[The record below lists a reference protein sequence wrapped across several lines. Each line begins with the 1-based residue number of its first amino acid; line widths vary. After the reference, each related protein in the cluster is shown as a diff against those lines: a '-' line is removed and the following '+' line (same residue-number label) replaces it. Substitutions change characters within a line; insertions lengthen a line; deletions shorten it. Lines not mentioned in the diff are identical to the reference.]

1 MNPETQAGTLSVLE
15 AAVEARPE
23 PATIAET
30 GLTREF
36 LFELALKSIYYTGT
50 ATAAELVDALGL
62 SGSVVQEILSA
73 LSRERLIMVLGGET
87 ARPMSYQYTITDQ
100 GIDRAQAAMERTQY
114 VGVAPVPF
122 ASYVEQV
129 ERQRLHGLALTRDQ
143 VERALSHLVLNETT
157 RLHVGRAAASR
168 KPTLVYGASGNGKTS
183 IVHALGG
190 TVSGDILIPYAI
202 EVLGH
207 VIRLY
212 DPSKHVRVEEPPV
225 ASGVRRVHRH
235 DRRWVRIQRPS
246 IWAGGELTRHNLDLV
261 WDERSKTYEAPL
273 QLKANGGT
281 LIIDDFGRQQIPAVE
296 LLNRWI
302 VALEGGVDHLTFHT
316 GQTLAIPFD
325 VLVLFSTNLE
335 PSHLADDAF
344 LRRIR
349 YKIEVR
355 NPTEQEFRE
364 IFRREAER
372 HGLSYD
378 DGIVDHV
385 LRSWYQGRELRGCH
399 PKDIVEAVLDA
410 AQYEGRRPALTRE
423 AVDDACQTYFL
434 HEPER

>member
-1 MNPETQAGTLSVLE
+1 MNAETQAATLS
-15 AAVEARPE
+15 AAEPVVESRPE
-23 PATIAET
+23 PTTIAET

-36 LFELALKSIYYTGT
+36 LYELALKSMYYTGT

-100 GIDRAQAAMERTQY
+100 GIERALAAMERTQY

-122 ASYVEQV
+122 AVYVEQV
-129 ERQRLHGLALTRDQ
+129 ERQRIRGLALTREQ
-143 VERALSHLVLNETT
+143 VERALSDLVLDEST

-168 KPTLVYGASGNGKTS
+168 KPTLVYGASGNGKTT
-183 IVHALGG
+183 IAQALGG
-190 TVSGDILIPYAI
+190 TVSGEILIPYAI

-207 VIRLY
+207 VVRLY
-212 DPSKHVRVEEPPV
+212 DPSKHVRVEEPATGP
-225 ASGVRRVHRH
+225 GVHRSRRH
-235 DRRWVRIQRPS
+235 DRRWVCIQRPS
-246 IWAGGELTRHNLDLV
+246 IWAGGELTRHSLELV

-325 VLVLFSTNLE
+325 VLVLFSTNLD
-335 PSHLADDAF
+335 PAHLADDAF

-355 NPTEQEFRE
+355 NPTEQEFRQ
-364 IFRREAER
+364 IFRREAEK
-372 HGLSYD
+372 HGLAYD
-378 DGIVDHV
+378 DSVVDHI
-385 LRSWYQGRELRGCH
+385 LRTWYDGRELRGCH

-410 AQYEGRRPALTRE
+410 ARYEGREPVLTRD
-423 AVDDACQTYFL
+423 AVDDACRTYFL
-434 HEPER
+434 HEPTR

>member
-1 MNPETQAGTLSVLE
+1 MNAEPQAGTLSVIE
-15 AAVEARPE
+15 PSVDSRPE

-36 LFELALKSIYYTGT
+36 LYELALKSMYYTGT

-62 SGSVVQEILSA
+62 SGSVVQEILTA
-73 LSRERLIMVLGGET
+73 LSRDRLVMVLGGET
-87 ARPMSYQYTITDQ
+87 ARPMSYQYTITEQ
-100 GIDRAQAAMERTQY
+100 GIERAQAAMERTQY

-122 ASYVEQV
+122 AAYVEQV
-129 ERQRLHGLALTRDQ
+129 ERQRIHGLALTREQ
-143 VERALSHLVLNETT
+143 VERALSHLVLDEAT
-157 RLHVGRAAASR
+157 RLHVGRAVASR

-183 IVHALGG
+183 IVQALGA

-212 DPSKHVRVEEPPV
+212 DPSKHIRVDEPPESSGIRRVE
-225 ASGVRRVHRH
+225 RH

-246 IWAGGELTRHNLDLV
+246 IWTGGELTRHSLELV

-355 NPTEQEFRE
+355 NPTEHEFRE
-364 IFRREAER
+364 IFRREAETR
-372 HGLSYD
+372 GLTYD
-378 DGIVDHV
+378 DAVVDHV
-385 LRSWYQGRELRGCH
+385 LRAWYGGRELRGCH

-410 AQYEGRRPALTRE
+410 ARYEGREPTLTRE
-423 AVDDACQTYFL
+423 AVDDACRTYFL
-434 HEPER
+434 HEPAH

>member
-1 MNPETQAGTLSVLE
+1 MNAEPQAGTLAVLE
-15 AAVEARPE
+15 PPVDSRPE
-23 PATIAET
+23 PTTIAET

-36 LFELALKSIYYTGT
+36 LYELALKSIYYTGT
-50 ATAAELVDALGL
+50 ATAAELMDALGL

-100 GIDRAQAAMERTQY
+100 GIERAQAAMQRTQY

-122 ASYVEQV
+122 AAYVEQV
-129 ERQRLHGLALTRDQ
+129 ERQRIRGLALTREQ
-143 VERALSHLVLNETT
+143 VERALSSLVLDEPT

-168 KPTLVYGASGNGKTS
+168 KPTLVYGASGNGKTT
-183 IVHALGG
+183 IVQALGG
-190 TVSGDILIPYAI
+190 TVSGEILIPYAI

-212 DPSKHVRVEEPPV
+212 DPSKHVRAEEP
-225 ASGVRRVHRH
+225 AAGVHRMRRH
-235 DRRWVRIQRPS
+235 DRRWIRIQRPS
-246 IWAGGELTRHNLDLV
+246 IWVGGELTRHSLELV

-335 PSHLADDAF
+335 PAHLADDAF

-355 NPTEQEFRE
+355 NPTEEEFHE
-364 IFRREAER
+364 IFRREAEK
-372 HGLSYD
+372 HGLAYD
-378 DGIVDHV
+378 DAVVDHV
-385 LRSWYQGRELRGCH
+385 LRTWYAGRELRGCH

-410 AQYEGRRPALTRE
+410 ARYEGREPALTRE

-434 HEPER
+434 HEPAR

>member
-1 MNPETQAGTLSVLE
+1 MNAESAGALTAVDT
-15 AAVEARPE
+15 AAEGRPE
-23 PATIAET
+23 PTTIAET

-36 LFELALKSIYYTGT
+36 LYELTLRSMYYAGS
-50 ATAAELVDALGL
+50 ATAAGLVDALGL
-62 SGSVVQEILSA
+62 AGSVVQEILSA

-87 ARPMSYQYTITDQ
+87 ARPMSYEYAITEQ
-100 GIDRAQAAMERTQY
+100 GIERAQAAMERTQY

-122 ASYVEQV
+122 AAYVDQV
-129 ERQRLHGLALTRDQ
+129 ERQRIRGQALTRDE
-143 VERALSHLVLNETT
+143 VERCLSHLVLDEAT

-168 KPTLVYGASGNGKTS
+168 KPTLVYGPSGNGKTS
-183 IVHALGG
+183 IVQALGG
-190 TVSGDILIPYAI
+190 TVSGDIYIPYAI

-212 DPSKHVRVEEPPV
+212 DPSKHVRVDEPSDL
-225 ASGVRRVHRH
+225 SGIRRARRH
-235 DRRWVRIQRPS
+235 DRRWVRIRRPAV
-246 IWAGGELTRHNLDLV
+246 WVGGELTRHSLELV
-261 WDERSKTYEAPL
+261 WDERSKTYEAPI

-325 VLVLFSTNLE
+325 VLVLFSTNLD
-335 PSHLADDAF
+335 PSQLADDAF

-355 NPTEQEFRE
+355 NPTEAEFRE
-364 IFRREAER
+364 IFRREAAAR
-372 HGLSYD
+372 GLAYD
-378 DGIVDHV
+378 EGVVDHV
-385 LRSWYQGRELRGCH
+385 LRTWYHGRELRGCH
-399 PKDIVEAVLDA
+399 PKDIIEAVLDA
-410 AQYEGRRPALTRE
+410 AQYEGREAALTRE
-423 AVDDACQTYFL
+423 AVDDACETYFL
-434 HEPER
+434 HEPAR

>member
-1 MNPETQAGTLSVLE
+1 MNAERQG
-15 AAVEARPE
+15 AAIAVMEPGVHRPE
-23 PATIAET
+23 PVTIAES
-30 GLTREF
+30 GLGRE
-36 LFELALKSIYYTGT
+36 LLYELVLKSLYYTGSGT
-50 ATAAELVDALGL
+50 ASGLVDALGL
-62 SGSVVQEILSA
+62 SGSVVQELLSG
-73 LSRERLIMVLGGET
+73 LSRDRLVMVLGGES
-87 ARPMSYQYTITDQ
+87 ARPMSYQYALTDL
-100 GIDRAQAAMERTQY
+100 GIERAAAAMERSQY

-122 ASYVEQV
+122 SSYVDQV
-129 ERQRLHGLALTRDQ
+129 ERQRIQGMALTREQ
-143 VERALSHLVLNETT
+143 VERALAHLVLDETT
-157 RLHVGRAAASR
+157 RVHVGRAAASR

-183 IVHALGG
+183 IVQALGA
-190 TVSGDILIPYAI
+190 TVAGEILIPYAI

-207 VIRLY
+207 IVRLY
-212 DPSKHVRVEEPPV
+212 DPSKHVLVEEPPQS
-225 ASGVRRVHRH
+225 AGVRRVQRH
-235 DRRWVRIQRPS
+235 DRRWARIHRPS
-246 IWAGGELTRHNLDLV
+246 VWAGGELTRYSLELV

-325 VLVLFSTNLE
+325 VLVLFSTNLD
-335 PSHLADDAF
+335 PSQLADDAF

-355 NPTEQEFRE
+355 NPTEEEFRE
-364 IFRREAER
+364 IFRREAQTR
-372 HGLSYD
+372 SLAYD
-378 DGIVDHV
+378 DAVVEHV
-385 LRSWYQGRELRGCH
+385 LRTWYRGRELRGCH

-410 AQYEGRRPALTRE
+410 AQYEGRPPALTRE

-434 HEPER
+434 HQPEG

>member
-1 MNPETQAGTLSVLE
+1 MNAEPEAGTLAVLE
-15 AAVEARPE
+15 PPVDSRPE
-23 PATIAET
+23 PTTIAET

-36 LFELALKSIYYTGT
+36 LYELALKSIYYTGT

-100 GIDRAQAAMERTQY
+100 GIERAQAAMQRTQY

-122 ASYVEQV
+122 AAYAEQV
-129 ERQRLHGLALTRDQ
+129 ERQRIRGLALTREQ
-143 VERALSHLVLNETT
+143 VERALSPLVLDEPT

-168 KPTLVYGASGNGKTS
+168 KPTLVYGASGNGKTT
-183 IVHALGG
+183 IVQALGE
-190 TVSGDILIPYAI
+190 TVSGEILIPYAI

-212 DPSKHVRVEEPPV
+212 DPSKHVRAEEP
-225 ASGVRRVHRH
+225 AAGVHRMRRH
-235 DRRWVRIQRPS
+235 DRRWIRIQRPS
-246 IWAGGELTRHNLDLV
+246 IWVGGELTRHSLELV

-335 PSHLADDAF
+335 PAHLADDAF

-349 YKIEVR
+349 YKIEVP
-355 NPTEQEFRE
+355 NPAEEEFRE
-364 IFRREAER
+364 IFRREAEK
-372 HGLSYD
+372 HGLAYD
-378 DGIVDHV
+378 DAVVDHV
-385 LRSWYQGRELRGCH
+385 LRTWYAGRELRGCH

-410 AQYEGRRPALTRE
+410 ARYEGREPALTRE

-434 HEPER
+434 HEPAR